1 MSKYPDVKLFIAG
14 EWRDGQEGKTL
25 PIIDPATEEE
35 IGRLAH
41 ATKPDLDAA
50 LEAAERGFKVW
61 RDTSAFERYKILR
74 KAADILRE
82 RKDDIG
88 WLMTR
93 EQGKPL
99 NQSSLEVAAAADTID
114 WIAEEGRRT
123 YGRVIPARG
132 TGVTN
137 MTLKL
142 PVGPVAAF
150 TPWNFPINQIVRK
163 LCSALATGCSIIVK
177 APEETPAS
185 PAELIRA
192 FTDAGVPT
200 DVMNLVYGVPAEISE
215 YLIPH
220 PTIRKISF
228 TGSTPVGKH
237 LAALAGQHMKRAT
250 MELGGHAPVLVFD
263 DADVDK
269 AVKQMAVFKTRN
281 AGQVCISPTRF
292 LVQDRVHDKFL
303 DGFIG
308 AMEKMKVGNGL
319 EADTDMGPLANE
331 RRIPAIED
339 MINDAT
345 SKGGNLATGGE
356 RVGNKGYFFQPTVLS
371 GMTPEMQMF
380 GEETFGPVSGLFR
393 FSSDEEAI
401 AMANDTEF
409 GLAAYIFTNNTTRLF
424 RVSEALE
431 YGMVS
436 ANTGI
441 FSSEVGPFGGVKS
454 SGLGREGSKYGIDE
468 FLEIKFVCVGL

>member
-200 DVMNLVYGVPAEISE
+200 DVMNLGLRGAGGDIRISDPASDDPQDFVHRLDAGRQAPRGTGRPAYEAGHHGTRRSCAGPGV
-215 YLIPH
+215 
-220 PTIRKISF
+220 RRRGCRQ
-228 TGSTPVGKH
+228 GSQADGRLQDPQRGAGLH
-237 LAALAGQHMKRAT
+237 LADPLPGAG
-250 MELGGHAPVLVFD
+250 
-263 DADVDK
+263 
-269 AVKQMAVFKTRN
+269 
-281 AGQVCISPTRF
+281 
-292 LVQDRVHDKFL
+292 
-303 DGFIG
+303 
-308 AMEKMKVGNGL
+308 
-319 EADTDMGPLANE
+319 
-331 RRIPAIED
+331 
-339 MINDAT
+339 
-345 SKGGNLATGGE
+345 
-356 RVGNKGYFFQPTVLS
+356 
-371 GMTPEMQMF
+371 
-380 GEETFGPVSGLFR
+380 
-393 FSSDEEAI
+393 
-401 AMANDTEF
+401 
-409 GLAAYIFTNNTTRLF
+409 
-424 RVSEALE
+424 
-431 YGMVS
+431 
-436 ANTGI
+436 
-441 FSSEVGPFGGVKS
+441 
-454 SGLGREGSKYGIDE
+454 
-468 FLEIKFVCVGL
+468 